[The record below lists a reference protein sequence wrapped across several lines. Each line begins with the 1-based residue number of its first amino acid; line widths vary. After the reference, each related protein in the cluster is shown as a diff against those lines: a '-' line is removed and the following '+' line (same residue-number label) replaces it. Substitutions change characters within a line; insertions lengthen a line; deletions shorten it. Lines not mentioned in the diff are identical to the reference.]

1 MDATAETACAGK
13 HEVSGYPTLKLFKH
27 GKMVAD
33 YPGERTTEALVGYM
47 EKCAR
52 PPAPLRRRRRT
63 LRRRSPA

>member
-52 PPAPLRRRRRT
+52 APCAAAATART
-63 LRRRSPA
+63 RSRSPA

>member
-52 PPAPLRRRRRT
+52 PPGPLRRRRT